1 MAKEYQTLSPGGPT
15 MRDYQHASR
24 LYVDDNFARAPKLGF
39 TYFVRF
45 NVNTTAFTE
54 LSKTDHKT
62 AGMLVKKVD
71 LPKFTIDTETINQ
84 YNRKKVIQ
92 KKITYNT
99 IKIDLHDD
107 NRDVTTSLWLDYFRH
122 YYNDTSQNAAAFG
135 DTKFGITDYRY
146 GIYDNSAATKP
157 FFDSIDIFVFH
168 KHRYSS
174 FSLVNPKIKEWG
186 HDSLD
191 QSEGGK
197 ILQNSMTVEYEN
209 VHYGEGMVD
218 DLEKSGQWPDVYY
231 DKALSPILLGNGSTD
246 LKYKDRAASE
256 FDKKSKDRTYG
267 SSRTKASG
275 ALFQLASILLKNYI
289 NQNGLTRQKSV
300 AYNIAG
306 SAMSAATS
314 TGAGKYASPPSTESA
329 PGVFT
334 LPGGVGINIFKG
346 INTSVDGSI
355 RANPAAILFPP
366 K

>member
-1 MAKEYQTLSPGGPT
+1 MAREYQTLSVSGPS

-45 NVNTTAFTE
+45 NINTTSFNE
-54 LSKTDHKT
+54 GSKNEYKT
-62 AGMLVKKVD
+62 AGLLVKKVD
-71 LPKFTIDTETINQ
+71 LPKFTVDTETINQ

-92 KKITYNT
+92 KKVTYNA

-107 NRDVTTSLWLDYFRH
+107 NRDVTTSLWLDYFKH
-122 YYNDTSQNAAAFG
+122 YYNDTSQNSAAFT
-135 DTKFGITDYRY
+135 DTKFGTTDYRY
-146 GIYDNSAATKP
+146 GMYDNSAATKP

-174 FSLVNPKIKEWG
+174 FSLVNPMIKEWQ

-191 QSEGGK
+191 QSEGSK

-209 VHYGEGMVD
+209 VHYGEGVVA
-218 DLEKSGQWPDVYY
+218 DLESSGEWPDIYY
-231 DKALSPILLGNGSTD
+231 DKELSPILLGTGAKD
-246 LKYKDRAASE
+246 LTYTQRAASG
-256 FDKKSKDRTYG
+256 FDKEGKPRAYG
-267 SSRTKASG
+267 SSRTQASG

-289 NQNGLTRQKSV
+289 NQNGLTRQTSV

-306 SAMSAATS
+306 SAMNAAMS

-346 INTSVDGSI
+346 INTTVDGSI
-355 RANPAAILFPP
+355 RANPAAIIFPP